1 VITGLAERI
10 ADSPELAKSNAAG
23 QVNSAADTRCLPS
36 WSNHE
41 RTSIR
46 HPRRR
51 HVAVTQPAAPDGIR
65 TGPEADAEWVQF
77 LTTSPAQRLRLE
89 RLPRPIQDYAANRTA
104 SWHVLG
110 RSRFRAYFVGSTI
123 SNLGTWL
130 QNTAQLLLAYR
141 LTHNVFDVALVTSAQ
156 FIGFLTIGPW
166 AGSLAGRM
174 RGKPL
179 LIGTQLASAAVTGV
193 LACLQF
199 TVGLTMLDLV
209 VGALFTGLATTFALP
224 LQTTMLSAL
233 VPSRDTKAALA
244 MNSVSYNT
252 GRTVAPV
259 LCLAIMATLGTGW
272 AFALNALSFL
282 YFALVVATRCP
293 DTAIARQ
300 QPVRPRAVAAIAIQR
315 PRILLL
321 LAMVAAVTF
330 ADDPVF
336 VLGPSLAHQMRVA
349 SFWPAYFLVALGLG
363 TVCGALVPRREFTED
378 SKARPVQTRR
388 AAAPLAFLA
397 LSVLTFSLGLGLWA
411 SIIAAICAGA
421 AGLLTGSAAQALL
434 LQVASRENA
443 LQVMALWAVAWA
455 GTKPIASLADGA
467 LASHFGIHLAAVV
480 LVLPALLIGGAEL
493 CLKKSWKISLK
504 QRMSRFSGNADV
516 AVSGPIA

>member
-1 VITGLAERI
+1 MLTGPVPDTAT
-10 ADSPELAKSNAAG
+10 ATS
-23 QVNSAADTRCLPS
+23 SAATPVRATADDRCLSS

-41 RTSIR
+41 RASAER
-46 HPRRR
+46 PRVRPD
-51 HVAVTQPAAPDGIR
+51 AVTHSPAPDDLR
-65 TGPEADAEWVQF
+65 AARDADAAWVQF
-77 LTTSPAQRLRLE
+77 LATSSARRLRLD
-89 RLPRPIQDYAANRTA
+89 RLPSWAQHYAASRTA
-104 SWHVLG
+104 SWHVL
-110 RSRFRAYFVGSTI
+110 RQSAFRAYFVGSTV

-166 AGSLAGRM
+166 AGSLAGRV

-199 TVGLTMLDLV
+199 TVGLTVLDLV

-233 VPSRDTKAALA
+233 VPGRDTKAALA

-252 GRTVAPV
+252 GRTIAPV

-293 DTAIARQ
+293 DAAIARQ
-300 QPVRPRAVAAIAIQR
+300 IPVRPRAVAAIAIQR

-336 VLGPSLAHQMRVA
+336 VLGPSVAHQMRVA

-378 SKARPVQTRR
+378 STARPVQTRR

-397 LSVLTFSLGLGLWA
+397 VSVFIFSLGLGPWISVL
-411 SIIAAICAGA
+411 AAVLAGA
-421 AGLLTGSAAQALL
+421 AGLITGSAAQALL
-434 LQVASRENA
+434 LQIAAPGNA

-467 LASHFGIHLAAVV
+467 LASRFGVQVAATV
-480 LVLPALLIGGAEL
+480 LVLPAFAIGAAEL
-493 CLKKSWKISLK
+493 CLKESWKISLK
-504 QRMSRFSGNADV
+504 HWMSRFSGNADM
-516 AVSGPIA
+516 AMSGPIA